1 MEKEHG
7 LSSFLVL
14 VVVLVLVMSI
24 NMKKLKK
31 WMPQMLKIQLK
42 IIAHKAT
49 RKIANLSSLAILFLK
64 DLKERERVARP
75 AVMHPQHLNRE
86 RKSKQTR
93 TNQPNQTRVLMNGVI
108 NCKKIQKGIITNR
121 DLSQGM
127 IERLEEIGLPVAGGC
142 RPR

>member
-64 DLKERERVARP
+64 DLKERERVARQ
-75 AVMHPQHLNRE
+75 AVMVHPQHNLNCE
-86 RKSKQTR
+86 RQ
-93 TNQPNQTRVLMNGVI
+93 
-108 NCKKIQKGIITNR
+108 
-121 DLSQGM
+121 
-127 IERLEEIGLPVAGGC
+127 
-142 RPR
+142 